1 VTKKF
6 QFENSFDAS
15 EHGMIAA
22 RDFTLEDIEAAR
34 QQGFEDGRAT
44 GSAEA
49 NASIERSVAD
59 ALAVAGQALQT
70 LGPALV
76 ELRTRIEAEAL
87 ETVTAIV
94 RKIVPYYARTHGYD
108 EVEALLRD
116 CLSSA
121 YDEPRIVVR
130 AHDSVLGSLT
140 AQLDDLAKSS
150 GFNGN
155 LVLFEDQD
163 LAPGDCR
170 VEWADGGAERNIDR
184 VWEDIELAITRFTQE
199 QPGPES
205 STATEYEPKDALAQ

>member
-6 QFENSFDAS
+6 QFENSFDAN
-15 EHGMIAA
+15 EHGMTSA
-22 RDFTLEDIEAAR
+22 RDFTLEDIEEAR
-34 QQGFEDGRAT
+34 QQGFEDGKAT
-44 GSAEA
+44 GVAEA
-49 NASIERSVAD
+49 KAAIDRSVAD
-59 ALAVAGQALQT
+59 ALTVAGQGLET

-76 ELRTRIEAEAL
+76 ELRAGIEAEAL
-87 ETVTAIV
+87 QTVTTIV
-94 RKIVPYYARTHGYD
+94 RKIVPYYAQTHGYD

-116 CLSSA
+116 CLSAA

-140 AQLDDLAKSS
+140 DHLDDLTKSS

-170 VEWADGGAERNIDR
+170 VEWADGGAERDIKR
-184 VWEDIELAITRFTQE
+184 VWENIELAITRFTQE
-199 QPGPES
+199 QPAPES
-205 STATEYEPKDALAQ
+205 STAAELEPQDA